1 MLFNGKRK
9 FFLTLLAAVFCTGL
23 HMNAMSKEYSVCIDP
38 GHQGSWVD
46 MSAPES
52 IAPGSDQTKA
62 KCTTGTTGK
71 TTGVPEYQLNLDI
84 SLALEKELTD
94 RGYKVA
100 MTRKDNDT
108 AISNSERALFA
119 SENGCD
125 IAVRIHAN
133 GSDDTSVSGALAMV
147 MSQNN
152 PYVGNLFEESSRL
165 ATSILNSYCMET
177 GFKNLGIQPHD
188 DMTGL
193 NWSKVPVMILEM
205 GFMSNASDDTLMQDK
220 EMQKKMVK
228 GIADGIDAYFG
239 KNGDAKE
246 SATEKKEQESEGLT
260 EDKVHPEPAPEEKP
274 LEGVASM
281 IGKDKEKEKDKADS
295 HAYPDEDFLADPL
308 MSAVFNQYIAARE
321 QKGQSWA
328 VGFEKLVRP
337 DAGKTAQTETGTEA
351 AKEAGTE
358 KAAQTEKTSTETEK
372 KEENKGKILEYHG
385 DIVMQ
390 SASVVKVFIMG
401 AVYDRVLYPKDEAH
415 KVPYN
420 GDLTSL
426 LQAMITVSDND
437 AANRLIE
444 VLGEGNFQKGAE
456 VMREFCMEYG
466 YVSTSIGRRFMES
479 KPTGDNYTS
488 VSDCRKI
495 LSDIYYGKCVNKEA
509 SEKMLG
515 LLKGQ
520 KMRNKIPA
528 GLPAGFSCANKTGE
542 MPEGYGLGCIEND
555 LAIVFGPEG
564 DYVLCVL
571 SNNLGGDN
579 VGAQQNIAAISSYV
593 ANNISFK
600 D

>member
-188 DMTGL
+188 ACH
-193 NWSKVPVMILEM
+193 
-205 GFMSNASDDTLMQDK
+205 F
-220 EMQKKMVK
+220 
-228 GIADGIDAYFG
+228 
-239 KNGDAKE
+239 
-246 SATEKKEQESEGLT
+246 
-260 EDKVHPEPAPEEKP
+260 
-274 LEGVASM
+274 
-281 IGKDKEKEKDKADS
+281 
-295 HAYPDEDFLADPL
+295 
-308 MSAVFNQYIAARE
+308 
-321 QKGQSWA
+321 
-328 VGFEKLVRP
+328 VR
-337 DAGKTAQTETGTEA
+337 T
-351 AKEAGTE
+351 
-358 KAAQTEKTSTETEK
+358 
-372 KEENKGKILEYHG
+372 I
-385 DIVMQ
+385 I
-390 SASVVKVFIMG
+390 
-401 AVYDRVLYPKDEAH
+401 
-415 KVPYN
+415 
-420 GDLTSL
+420 
-426 LQAMITVSDND
+426 IT
-437 AANRLIE
+437 
-444 VLGEGNFQKGAE
+444 
-456 VMREFCMEYG
+456 
-466 YVSTSIGRRFMES
+466 
-479 KPTGDNYTS
+479 
-488 VSDCRKI
+488 
-495 LSDIYYGKCVNKEA
+495 
-509 SEKMLG
+509 
-515 LLKGQ
+515 
-520 KMRNKIPA
+520 
-528 GLPAGFSCANKTGE
+528 
-542 MPEGYGLGCIEND
+542 
-555 LAIVFGPEG
+555 
-564 DYVLCVL
+564 
-571 SNNLGGDN
+571 
-579 VGAQQNIAAISSYV
+579 
-593 ANNISFK
+593 
-600 D
+600 